1 MKLFD
6 IVNSYTYVV
15 KRQRIICTHVQ
26 KLPRAIGL
34 ASRESAKNRYQ
45 NIIDPCVCRPFTI
58 YAGAPI
64 EEISFPVKS
73 KIMHTYPRIQEPW
86 WQASRNPNCL
96 VNEPHLQSSPRLLK
110 YKT

>member
-45 NIIDPCVCRPFTI
+45 NIIATRAFVDPLPYMRVRR
-58 YAGAPI
+58 
-64 EEISFPVKS
+64 S
-73 KIMHTYPRIQEPW
+73 K
-86 WQASRNPNCL
+86 
-96 VNEPHLQSSPRLLK
+96 K
-110 YKT
+110 YLSQLNRR